1 LLRESST
8 ATGASYDLSAIV
20 GDGGADGGVPHGR
33 VLVAFV
39 DAVLGG
45 LDAELPGLRNG
56 VRSAV
61 GDAGFV
67 DACATI
73 ASFNAVV
80 KLADGTGI
88 PLEDWKESRTR
99 DIRDALSIDAFRG

>member
-8 ATGASYDLSAIV
+8 ADGSSYDLAAII
-20 GDGGADGGVPHGR
+20 GNGGADGGVPHGT

-45 LDAELPGLRNG
+45 PEAGLPGVRACVRN
-56 VRSAV
+56 AV
-61 GDAGFV
+61 GNAGFV

-99 DIRDALSIDAFRG
+99 DIREALKIDALRM

>member
-1 LLRESST
+1 MLRESST
-8 ATGASYDLSAIV
+8 ATGANYDLTAIV
-20 GDGGADGGVPHGR
+20 DSGSADGGVPNGM
-33 VLVAFV
+33 VLLEFV
-39 DAVLGG
+39 DAVLGN
-45 LDAELPGLRNG
+45 DEAQLPDLRG
-56 VRSAV
+56 RVRSAV

-88 PLEDWKESRTR
+88 PLEAWKESRTR

>member
-1 LLRESST
+1 MEAVL
-8 ATGASYDLSAIV
+8 
-20 GDGGADGGVPHGR
+20 GDD
-33 VLVAFV
+33 
-39 DAVLGG
+39 DAVLAAARRAVR
-45 LDAELPGLRNG
+45 DAI
-56 VRSAV
+56 

-88 PLEDWKESRTR
+88 PLEDWKAERTR
-99 DIRDALSIDAFRG
+99 DLRASLSLDDLRK

>member
-1 LLRESST
+1 MLRESST
-8 ATGASYDLSAIV
+8 ADSSSYDLTAIV
-20 GDGGADGGVPHGR
+20 GDGHAGGGVPHGV

-39 DAVLGG
+39 DAVLSGS
-45 LDAELPGLRNG
+45 DAELRGVRDS

-88 PLEDWKESRTR
+88 PLEDWKEGRTR
-99 DIRDALSIDAFRG
+99 DIREALSIDAFRA

>member
-1 LLRESST
+1 LT
-8 ATGASYDLSAIV
+8 
-20 GDGGADGGVPHGR
+20 
-33 VLVAFV
+33 AFV
-39 DAVLGG
+39 EAVLGDDDAVLAAARRAVR
-45 LDAELPGLRNG
+45 DAI
-56 VRSAV
+56 

-88 PLEDWKESRTR
+88 PLEDWKAERTR
-99 DIRDALSIDAFRG
+99 DLRASLSLDDLRK

>member
-1 LLRESST
+1 MLRESST
-8 ATGASYDLSAIV
+8 ATGESYDLTAIV
-20 GDGGADGGVPHGR
+20 GSGGADGGVPNGM

-39 DAVLGG
+39 DAVLGSDEG
-45 LDAELPGLRNG
+45 QCSDLRDN
-56 VRSAV
+56 VRHAV

-67 DACATI
+67 DVCATI

-88 PLEDWKESRTR
+88 PLEDWKENRTR
-99 DIRDALSIDAFRG
+99 DIRDALSIDAFRA